1 MGATCTAVFS
11 KLLVLVVGGHLL
23 ECTPYDTGATVMLV
37 CVGVLACVDGVVP
50 FVSLSLLSPCL
61 VSLIGLH
68 N

>member
-1 MGATCTAVFS
+1 
-11 KLLVLVVGGHLL
+11 
-23 ECTPYDTGATVMLV
+23 MLV